1 MLKINNPLKLAVAS
15 VCLFAAQAQ
24 ASMVTLVGQDF
35 DISYDTAALDA
46 LFGTPTLSGNTVHFA
61 PSLFSAQSLS
71 GDEVVTRTATTNL
84 ILRLHAGRQW
94 SNISLVEQGNYS
106 LSGAQSFVEVGGQLR
121 VFDLNNFP
129 IEVTSRLQASSPLT
143 MADGA
148 SHAWQAS
155 ANVVASANAAL
166 ARATELN
173 LTVQNSLEAYTDS
186 AEGMAVKAL
195 IAKSSGADGVTL
207 QITTISAVPEPE
219 SWALGVVGLG
229 GLFAMALRNRQRKT
243 PFEA

>member
-1 MLKINNPLKLAVAS
+1 MLNITHPIKLALAS
-15 VCLFAAQAQ
+15 LCLIAAQAH

-46 LFGTPTLSGNTVHFA
+46 LFGAPTLSGNTIRFA
-61 PSLFSAQSLS
+61 PSLFFAQSFS

-84 ILRLHAGRQW
+84 TLRLHAGRQW
-94 SNISLVEQGNYS
+94 SNISLVEQGQYN
-106 LSGAQSFVEVGGQLR
+106 LTGAQSFVEVGGQLR

-129 IEVTSRLQASSPLT
+129 TEATSRLQANSTLS
-143 MADGA
+143 MADGG

-155 ANVVASANAAL
+155 ASVAASTNAAL
-166 ARATELN
+166 ALATDLN

-186 AEGMAVKAL
+186 SEGNAVMAL

-229 GLFAMALRNRQRKT
+229 GLFAMALRNRQRKNT
-243 PFEA
+243 I